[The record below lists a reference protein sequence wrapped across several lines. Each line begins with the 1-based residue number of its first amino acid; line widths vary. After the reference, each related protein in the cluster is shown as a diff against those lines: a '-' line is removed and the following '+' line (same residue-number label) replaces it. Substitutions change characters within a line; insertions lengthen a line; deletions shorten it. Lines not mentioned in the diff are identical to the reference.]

1 VTVPETSP
9 LDPEQLAAYFA
20 LMEVSSRLQH
30 AVEQQLRDEGGL
42 SYIQFQILAVLAET
56 PDRRQRMTDI
66 ADRLVYSRSGLT
78 YQVAQLAEAGLVTRT
93 PSADDERSVIVTVT
107 PAGQAL
113 LGQVMPGHVEL
124 VQQLLLA
131 PLSRRD
137 IATLTDVL
145 GRVREHTRTIPPR
158 SAAPRRKPAPP
169 HAS

>member
-1 VTVPETSP
+1 VPETSP
-9 LDPEQLAAYFA
+9 LDPEQLAAYFV
-20 LMEVSSRLQH
+20 LMEVSSLLQH

-42 SYIQFQILAVLAET
+42 SYIQFQILAVLGET
-56 PDRRQRMTDI
+56 PDRQQRMTDI

-78 YQVAQLAEAGLVTRT
+78 YQVAQLAEAGLVSRT
-93 PSADDERSVIVTVT
+93 PSADDERSVIVTAT

-113 LGQVMPGHVEL
+113 LGRVMSGHAEL

-145 GRVREHTRTIPPR
+145 GRVREHMRTIPPR

-169 HAS
+169 Y